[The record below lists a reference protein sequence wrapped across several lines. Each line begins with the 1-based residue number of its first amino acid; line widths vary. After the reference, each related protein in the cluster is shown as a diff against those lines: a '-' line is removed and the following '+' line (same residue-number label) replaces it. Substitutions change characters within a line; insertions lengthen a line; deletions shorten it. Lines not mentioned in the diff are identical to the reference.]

1 MRLELKRPAGPP
13 EDSIPMRVV
22 VALAVEIA
30 IAAVVAQHA
39 VQPAVAA
46 AALVLAPLGYLY
58 SYRRRHRANLAL
70 KLVLTAALLA
80 ATGQF
85 FASVRM
91 AANVDA
97 ARIPLATLFLWVQV
111 LHAFDVPRRRDLAF
125 SMISSL
131 ILIAEA
137 GALSLTTSLVWFL
150 LPWSGLAGT
159 WLYLSSR
166 PRPDRVTVPE
176 SVHRIRREGRP
187 GRRAAPA
194 RAVLIPAT
202 AAMLA
207 ASLVFLAMPRVPGSF
222 VKTPPFSLRN
232 AAPLQGFDGSVQNP
246 GLASSSG
253 DGVVDFAA
261 DAYPG
266 FSDVVDL
273 RARGRLSDEIVFR
286 VRAPQASLW
295 RAETFDTYDGTRWTI
310 ADDRTEPVAQ
320 GFDDGAYEPGRDA
333 GQAATL
339 GTDEITQTFYIDTP
353 QPNVL
358 FAAANARTV
367 YFPSAGLRVDRS
379 GSIRSPIMLD
389 EGLVYSVVSDVPV
402 NDAGS
407 LRLADRSAPPALAA
421 RYLQLPGTLPS
432 RVRTLA
438 LRITASRTND
448 YDARRRDRGV
458 APRERGLRPDRPA
471 RPAGRRRRRSLPVRD
486 TARVLRAD
494 RELDGRDAPR
504 DRRPDAARHGYG
516 PGERNA
522 FTGYF
527 EVRQSDAH
535 AWVEVYYP
543 RVGWVAYDPTFGV
556 PVADPVVGAASGR
569 ARHRVDRRLSAA
581 RCPRRSR
588 TSVARDGHAILAGRG
603 RWTMWPFVLAVGG
616 AAAATARSPAPPTDR
631 ARGPPPTGR
640 RGRASKSCARARGA
654 GHDRDPPSQP
664 RASSS
669 HRSRPTPRWL
679 AVIEAARAGSCAP
692 SSWRGSRPRTPVRAA
707 PTWCGRGPRRRA
719 HPSLSLGRVAR
730 RHVQKHQDGSARAR
744 RARDRRRDPGG
755 RAPVRAEGE
764 RLPRARR
771 SGTTEAFERAVDEV
785 AEASRG
791 CSRPSPAP
799 RSATAVALASRSM
812 GAIVSARPG
821 PGADA
826 RDGRGRARLPDRV
839 HPRLGR
845 GGRRR
850 DVEGAIEARPV
861 GCARPRPSTGAGLRP
876 AHRRPWTGSR
886 RTPTRRRVPATSP
899 SSRAAGCTR
908 RRSPTSSRPGSTGS

>member
-273 RARGRLSDEIVFR
+273 RARGRLSDEIAFR

-438 LRITASRTND
+438 LRITAGRTND
-448 YDARRRDRGV
+448 YDRAAAIEAWLRANAVYDLNVPRDPVGVDAVDHFLFETRRGFCEQIASSMAVMLRSIGV
-458 APRERGLRPDRPA
+458 PA
-471 RPAGRRRRRSLPVRD
+471 RLV
-486 TARVLRAD
+486 T
-494 RELDGRDAPR
+494 
-504 DRRPDAARHGYG
+504 GYG

-527 EVRQSDAH
+527 EVKQSDAH
-535 AWVEVYYP
+535 AWVEVYYAGH
-543 RVGWVAYDPTFGV
+543 GWVAYDPTFGV
-556 PVADPVVGAASGR
+556 PVADPGVASRFMAGPVFAAIGRFLGATPEPIK
-569 ARHRVDRRLSAA
+569 D
-581 RCPRRSR
+581 
-588 TSVARDGHAILAGRG
+588 VARGIGHAIAIAGREALAA
-603 RWTMWPFVLAVGG
+603 WPFVLVAAAL
-616 AAAATARSPAPPTDR
+616 AAAAGAIARRRRRVR
-631 ARGPPPTGR
+631 ALGPPPTGAEAAFEELR
-640 RGRASKSCARARGA
+640 TALAGA
-654 GHDRDPPSQP
+654 GHDRDPAETPSEYL
-664 RASSS
+664 ASVAAD
-669 HRSRPTPRWL
+669 PAL
-679 AVIEAARAGSCAP
+679 AVAVIEAAELVV
-692 SSWRGSRPRTPVRAA
+692 RT
-707 PTWCGRGPRRRA
+707 
-719 HPSLSLGRVAR
+719 
-730 RHVQKHQDGSARAR
+730 
-744 RARDRRRDPGG
+744 
-755 RAPVRAEGE
+755 
-764 RLPRARR
+764 
-771 SGTTEAFERAVDEV
+771 FERARFAPEG
-785 AEASRG
+785 A
-791 CSRPSPAP
+791 RPSH
-799 RSATAVALASRSM
+799 
-812 GAIVSARPG
+812 
-821 PGADA
+821 ADVV
-826 RDGRGRARLPDRV
+826 RAR
-839 HPRLGR
+839 
-845 GGRRR
+845 
-850 DVEGAIEARPV
+850 AA
-861 GCARPRPSTGAGLRP
+861 A
-876 AHRRPWTGSR
+876 AH
-886 RTPTRRRVPATSP
+886 VADLV
-899 SSRAAGCTR
+899 
-908 RRSPTSSRPGSTGS
+908 

>member
-1 MRLELKRPAGPP
+1 MRLELKRPTGPP

-39 VQPAVAA
+39 VQPTIAA

-137 GALSLTTSLVWFL
+137 GALSLTTSFVWFL

-166 PRPDRVTVPE
+166 PRPDRVTVPV

-232 AAPLQGFDGSVQNP
+232 AAPLQGFDGGVQNP

-273 RARGRLSDEIVFR
+273 RARGRLSDEIAFR

-438 LRITASRTND
+438 LRITAGRMND
-448 YDARRRDRGV
+448 YDRAAAIEAWLRANTVYDLNVPRDPVGVDAVDHFLFETRRGFCEQIASSMAV
-458 APRERGLRPDRPA
+458 MLRSIGIPA
-471 RPAGRRRRRSLPVRD
+471 RLV
-486 TARVLRAD
+486 T
-494 RELDGRDAPR
+494 
-504 DRRPDAARHGYG
+504 GYG

-527 EVRQSDAH
+527 EVKQSDAH
-535 AWVEVYYP
+535 AWVEVYYAGH
-543 RVGWVAYDPTFGV
+543 GWVAYDPTFGV
-556 PVADPVVGAASGR
+556 PVADPGVASRFMAGPVFAAIGRFLGATPEPIK
-569 ARHRVDRRLSAA
+569 D
-581 RCPRRSR
+581 
-588 TSVARDGHAILAGRG
+588 VARGIGHAIALAGRG
-603 RWTMWPFVLAVGG
+603 ALAAWPFVLVAAAL
-616 AAAATARSPAPPTDR
+616 AAAAGAIARRRRRVR
-631 ARGPPPTGR
+631 ALGPPPTGAEAAFEELR
-640 RGRASKSCARARGA
+640 TALAGA
-654 GHDRDPPSQP
+654 GHDRDPAETPSEYL
-664 RASSS
+664 ASVAAD
-669 HRSRPTPRWL
+669 PAL
-679 AVIEAARAGSCAP
+679 AVAVIEAAELVVRTFEQARFAP
-692 SSWRGSRPRTPVRAA
+692 EGARPSHADVVRA
-707 PTWCGRGPRRRA
+707 
-719 HPSLSLGRVAR
+719 
-730 RHVQKHQDGSARAR
+730 
-744 RARDRRRDPGG
+744 
-755 RAPVRAEGE
+755 
-764 RLPRARR
+764 
-771 SGTTEAFERAVDEV
+771 
-785 AEASRG
+785 
-791 CSRPSPAP
+791 
-799 RSATAVALASRSM
+799 
-812 GAIVSARPG
+812 
-821 PGADA
+821 
-826 RDGRGRARLPDRV
+826 
-839 HPRLGR
+839 
-845 GGRRR
+845 
-850 DVEGAIEARPV
+850 
-861 GCARPRPSTGAGLRP
+861 
-876 AHRRPWTGSR
+876 
-886 RTPTRRRVPATSP
+886 
-899 SSRAAGCTR
+899 RAAAAHVADLV
-908 RRSPTSSRPGSTGS
+908 